1 MAKREKHTTDAAG
14 NPDGGER
21 ADSANTVMVAI
32 PAGLTLSYGDF
43 VIHAETASPKTLA
56 YCLQNGFHQSMV
68 DAAAFSK
75 DDKINEDGT
84 PKSDEEI
91 EAMALA
97 KRQARFD
104 NIVAGTVGS
113 RVGGPRLKGVDKLE
127 REVATEQ
134 LTAWAASKGKKL
146 PTGKGAAEKIAA
158 QVDKWLS
165 NESRKA
171 ACRAEAERR
180 HAAQAAAGADDFD
193 LDDAA

>member
-1 MAKREKHTTDAAG
+1 MAKFQGVTIPEG
-14 NPDGGER
+14 V
-21 ADSANTVMVAI
+21 VMV
-32 PAGLTLSYGDF
+32 PMTAGLIAKYGDF
-43 VIHAETASPKTLA
+43 SFNPSDFTDESIATVAKAVA
-56 YCLQNGFHQSMV
+56 YCLQNGYHQSMV

-75 DDKINEDGT
+75 EDKAGKTEA
-84 PKSDEEI
+84 EI
-91 EAMALA
+91 EAMALE
-97 KRQARFD
+97 KRTTRHA

-180 HAAQAAAGADDFD
+180 FAAQAAAGADDFD